1 MPRETDTDEKMQRRL
16 AYDFQY
22 IDNWSLLFD
31 VWILLLTPFSRRA
44 YQNAQ

>member
-1 MPRETDTDEKMQRRL
+1 MQRRP

-22 IDNWSLLFD
+22 IDNWLVLFD
-31 VWILLLTPFSRRA
+31 VRILLLTPFSRRA